1 MFNNYLYLKRAVIE
15 LNELI
20 IGCKIVDVFSQE
32 KDKAVIVLQKNN
44 LDAFLIINT
53 TANLPYFL
61 LRNKYSKAK
70 KNTYDFFR
78 DTSYK
83 TVEKVLIAE
92 SDRIIKIILSD
103 YELIFSIRGAKTNLF
118 LFKGSDFVESF
129 KKTDESEIHNFKEE
143 LNELQFTSLFNKVV
157 TDIKDFDKSIIKNE
171 FPFVNNIILNEIKIR
186 GDVNNSI
193 AQVINEIFYSFISGD
208 ISVGYLEGK
217 LRFFPNDLE
226 VSKELTEVKEFENYF
241 DALNYFLTSNFKKDK
256 FDEIYKT
263 VNNEL
268 EKRLS
273 FLSNKIYNLEQRV
286 KSGSKENEYY
296 KFGNLILSNI
306 YSIKTDEEIIE
317 LTDYETDSQIKVK
330 IDQQLSPSE
339 NANKYFDKAKD
350 ERKNYAVSV
359 DLYNKSK
366 NEYESLLKVKNKL
379 SVLKDINEL
388 KEIKDYLKIKEKH
401 LPKMNKEEI
410 NIKYYH
416 FILEDKYH
424 VFVGK
429 DSKSND
435 LLTLKFAKQNDL
447 WFHAR
452 GLPGSHVVLRIE
464 NTKEAVPKNIIK
476 SAASIAAFYSKAK
489 TAGTVPVSYTFK
501 KFVIKKK
508 GMEPGKV
515 LLLKE
520 SSILVKPEIPLNAV
534 MENEE

>member
-53 TANLPYFL
+53 TANLPYLL

-186 GDVNNSI
+186 RDVNNSI

>member
-20 IGCKIVDVFSQE
+20 IGCRIVDVFSQE

-44 LDAFLIINT
+44 QDVFLIINT
-53 TANLPYFL
+53 TANLPYLL

-83 TVEKVLIAE
+83 SVEKVLIAE
-92 SDRIIKIILSD
+92 SDRIIKLVLNE
-103 YELIFSIRGAKTNLF
+103 YEIIFSIRGAKTNLF
-118 LFKGSDFVESF
+118 LFKGNDLLESF

-143 LNELQFTSLFNKVV
+143 LNELEFTSLFNKVV
-157 TDIKDFDKSIIKNE
+157 TDINYYDKSIIKNE

-186 GDVNNSI
+186 SNENNSFT
-193 AQVINEIFYSFISGD
+193 QVINEIFYSFISGD
-208 ISVGYLEGK
+208 ISVGYLDGK
-217 LRFFPNDLE
+217 LRFFPNDLV
-226 VSKELTEVKEFENYF
+226 VSKELAEVNEFENYF

-256 FDEIYKT
+256 FDEVYKT

-286 KSGSKENEYY
+286 NNGSKENEYY

-317 LTDYETDSQIKVK
+317 LTDYETDSQIKIK
-330 IDQQLSPSE
+330 IDKQLSPSE

-379 SVLKDINEL
+379 STLNNINEL
-388 KEIKDYLKIKEKH
+388 KEIIDHLKIKEKH

-424 VFVGK
+424 VYVGR

-520 SSILVKPEIPLNAV
+520 SSILVKPEIPANAV
-534 MENEE
+534 MENED